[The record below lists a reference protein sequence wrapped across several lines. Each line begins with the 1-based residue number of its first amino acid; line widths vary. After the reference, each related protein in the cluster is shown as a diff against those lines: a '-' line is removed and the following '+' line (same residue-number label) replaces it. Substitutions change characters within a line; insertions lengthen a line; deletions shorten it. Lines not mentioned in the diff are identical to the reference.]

1 MKRLFTVLAIAFVA
15 AQIHALSL
23 EIDANA
29 VLSSESSY
37 SYTSYLGDMQLM
49 SASARQTIGSSP
61 LGLEITVSVPF
72 FSMSKF
78 AYGMSVDTGCSVSR
92 SFKQEDK
99 NNLMRYIFNSYGS
112 GSGSNPYWSL
122 SPQVINPYDDNEI
135 PLDDNTECVN
145 TNFFASI
152 SPMIR
157 FSPAERHSIT
167 ITPGILLEAIISR
180 STGKLALAP
189 ENSAIPG
196 GGYTVVRRSEQVV
209 TMDYAANL
217 GLSYKYWFLMKKYF
231 KMGVNAG
238 VNLMVPISGSV
249 VKTGGYS
256 TGVYEV
262 ERGDKV
268 NAKLLLGLAFN
279 FGERNNVGSGSSAGG
294 QAGTAGE
301 SDCGC
306 KGCKCPYCTGEKK

>member
-1 MKRLFTVLAIAFVA
+1 MKKLFCVLGLAFLAV
-15 AQIHALSL
+15 QIHAIAL

-29 VLSSESSY
+29 VLSSEASY
-37 SYTSYLGDMQLM
+37 SYNSYLGDGQVM
-49 SASARQTIGSSP
+49 SAKARQTIGSSP
-61 LGLEITVSVPF
+61 LGLEVTVSVPF

-99 NNLMRYIFNSYGS
+99 NNLTRFLLIQNSSAPSLYMDPLVPYI
-112 GSGSNPYWSL
+112 
-122 SPQVINPYDDNEI
+122 VDPYDDNEI
-135 PLDDNTECVN
+135 PLDDNPECVN
-145 TNFFASI
+145 TNLFAAI

-157 FSPAERHSIT
+157 FSPSERHSIT
-167 ITPGILLEAIISR
+167 ISPGILLEATISR
-180 STGKLALAP
+180 STGKLAYAP
-189 ENSAIPG
+189 VDPTMASTNA
-196 GGYTVVRRSEQVV
+196 YTIVRRSEQVV

-217 GLSYKYWFLMKKYF
+217 GISYKYWFLMKKYF
-231 KMGVNAG
+231 KMGLNAG

-249 VKTGGYS
+249 IKTGGYS
-256 TGVYEV
+256 TTVYELNN
-262 ERGDKV
+262 GDKI
-268 NAKLLLGLAFN
+268 NGKLLVGLAFN
-279 FGERNNVGSGSSAGG
+279 FGERNNVGSSSGAGG